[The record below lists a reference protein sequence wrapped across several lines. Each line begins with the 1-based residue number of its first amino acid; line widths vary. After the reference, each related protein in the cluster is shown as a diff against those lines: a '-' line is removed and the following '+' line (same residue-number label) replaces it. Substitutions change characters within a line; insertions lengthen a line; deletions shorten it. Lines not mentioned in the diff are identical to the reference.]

1 MRILFFL
8 LFTFSALAQVTTEE
22 IFPTGDKEITL
33 IFDLKLAKDS
43 RASGL
48 LGKTSDVYLWSGAGD
63 ADPGDAFKYQPAGQ
77 TNFSAPFDKGK
88 MTSLGNDKWSIKLTP
103 RTYFNVPAGNPI
115 IKLGLLLKSGDG
127 KAQTEDFI
135 LKLYAGSY
143 ALKWLS
149 PTESFT
155 LAEAGTSVNV
165 RAKFSATSSISL
177 KSAGTVLTSSAS
189 SDSINYT
196 YSLGAEK
203 GKLHTLILEG
213 TSGSS
218 SLKDSVRIL
227 TKPLVVTE
235 ALPSGIK
242 DGVNYV
248 GNKVVLCFYAPST
261 SFVYAIGE
269 FSNWAALPAFLMKRT
284 ADGLRYWIDLGAQE
298 AGKEVAY
305 QYWVDGKL
313 AVADP
318 LTEKILD
325 PSNDGSIPA
334 TTYPALKTY
343 PTGAKGI
350 VSVFESGATPYV
362 WKTTSFTRPASSNLH
377 VYELLVR
384 DFVADRRYKTVADSL
399 GYLKKL
405 GINSLELMPV
415 AEFSGNDSW
424 GYNPIFYTAPDKA
437 YGTKNDLKYLID
449 KCHENGIA
457 VIMDIVLNQADY
469 ENPYVKMYWDG
480 SKPTTTS
487 PFFNP
492 AATHPY
498 SVFFDFNHEST
509 HTQWLVD
516 VVTKFWLEEYK
527 IDGYRFDLSK
537 GFTQTPSGSNV
548 DLWGQYDA
556 SRVKIWK
563 RIYDKIRSYDP
574 TAYVVLEHFAAN
586 NEENELGNYGMLLW
600 GNSKF
605 DMARIAQGYTQDL
618 SNASYKMRGFTNPSV
633 MNYIESHDE
642 ERLMVEV
649 TNGGKKVFTAQEKL
663 ERMKMAAATFFT
675 IPGPKMIWQ
684 FGELGYD
691 VSINDNGRTGAK
703 PLKWSYVQDSERAKL
718 LKVYQQLGALKT
730 SKSIFTTTDFTVGS
744 IGAVKRNLLTKGA
757 DYVLVLANPD
767 INSQVVSASF
777 PKTGVW
783 YDYFSGK
790 SFEVKD
796 AEAKMN
802 LLPGEFH
809 LLTNVA
815 WNTANLNLVPWSTPD
830 FNIMGVESATINMK
844 VYPNPSQDVVQ
855 LDWEAEMATETTL
868 RVLDVAGRE
877 VLQKTL
883 PQTKGMN
890 STTVSTQNIPKGLY
904 FIQLNNSKA
913 KLVVQ

>member
-449 KCHENGIA
+449 KCHENGMA

>member
-1 MRILFFL
+1 
-8 LFTFSALAQVTTEE
+8 
-22 IFPTGDKEITL
+22 
-33 IFDLKLAKDS
+33 
-43 RASGL
+43 
-48 LGKTSDVYLWSGAGD
+48 
-63 ADPGDAFKYQPAGQ
+63 
-77 TNFSAPFDKGK
+77 
-88 MTSLGNDKWSIKLTP
+88 
-103 RTYFNVPAGNPI
+103 
-115 IKLGLLLKSGDG
+115 
-127 KAQTEDFI
+127 
-135 LKLYAGSY
+135 
-143 ALKWLS
+143 
-149 PTESFT
+149 
-155 LAEAGTSVNV
+155 
-165 RAKFSATSSISL
+165 
-177 KSAGTVLTSSAS
+177 
-189 SDSINYT
+189 
-196 YSLGAEK
+196 
-203 GKLHTLILEG
+203 
-213 TSGSS
+213 
-218 SLKDSVRIL
+218 
-227 TKPLVVTE
+227 
-235 ALPSGIK
+235 
-242 DGVNYV
+242 
-248 GNKVVLCFYAPST
+248 
-261 SFVYAIGE
+261 
-269 FSNWAALPAFLMKRT
+269 LPAYLMKRT
-284 ADGLRYWIDLGAQE
+284 ADGLRYWIDLGVQQ

-305 QYWVDGKL
+305 QFWVDGKL

-334 TTYPALKTY
+334 TTYPSLKTY
-343 PTGAKGI
+343 PVGAKGI

-362 WKTTSFTRPASSNLH
+362 WKTTTFTRPASSNLQ

-405 GINSLELMPV
+405 GINAIELMPV

-480 SKPTTTS
+480 AKPTATS

-498 SVFFDFNHEST
+498 SVFFDFNHESVHT
-509 HTQWLVD
+509 HWLVD

-563 RIYDKIRSYDP
+563 RIYDKIRSYDAS
-574 TAYVVLEHFAAN
+574 AYVILEHFAAN

-600 GNSKF
+600 GNSKY
-605 DMARIAQGYTQDL
+605 DMTRIAQGYTQDF
-618 SNASYKMRGFTNPSV
+618 SQASYKMRGFTNPSV
-633 MNYIESHDE
+633 LNYIESHDE

-649 TNGGKKVFTAQEKL
+649 ANAGKKVFSAQEKL

-675 IPGPKMIWQ
+675 IPGPKLMWQ

-691 VSINDNGRTGAK
+691 VSINENGRTGVK
-703 PLKWSYVQDSERAKL
+703 PLKWTYAQDSERAKL
-718 LKVYQQLGALKT
+718 LKVYQQLGALKS
-730 SKSIFTTTDFTVGS
+730 SKAIFTSTDFTVGS
-744 IGAVKRNLLTKGA
+744 LATVKRNLLTKGS
-757 DYVLVLANPD
+757 DYLLVLANPD
-767 INSQVVSASF
+767 ITSQVISASF
-777 PKTGVW
+777 PATGLW

-790 SFEVKD
+790 SFDVKN

-809 LLTNVA
+809 LLTNVS
-815 WNTANLNLVPWSTPD
+815 WNTTNLGLVPWSVPD
-830 FNIMGVESATINMK
+830 FTILGVESGSIALQ
-844 VYPNPSQDVVQ
+844 VYPNPAGEMVKV
-855 LDWEAEMATETTL
+855 DWEAEMTSDTLL
-868 RVLDVAGRE
+868 RVVDAAGRE

-883 PQTKGMN
+883 PQTKGVN
-890 STTVSTQNIPKGLY
+890 STTLSTQNIPKGLY
-904 FIQLNNSKA
+904 FIQINNSKA
-913 KLVVQ
+913 KLVVN